1 MQSRK
6 FPASLPGFPYVFSF
20 RFPFLSYSFP
30 VWLLSENI
38 PHTFHELFTFRQD
51 TFQRFEFGM
60 RVNDSFTSQT
70 LAPQIAILS
79 HASRRVLF
87 TFIQNA
93 AATCWNLV
101 TPLSFL
107 KFSSLNGWLRTGLAK
122 IGPSTPAG
130 VESLAESCRPVWNQ
144 FGIIVES

>member
-1 MQSRK
+1 MVSCNDGHHGRRAAQHCQWAVYTLCEPYVMQSRK

-38 PHTFHELFTFRQD
+38 PHTFRELFTFRQD
-51 TFQRFEFGM
+51 TFQHFEFGM

-93 AATCWNLV
+93 AAT
-101 TPLSFL
+101 
-107 KFSSLNGWLRTGLAK
+107 
-122 IGPSTPAG
+122 
-130 VESLAESCRPVWNQ
+130 
-144 FGIIVES
+144 